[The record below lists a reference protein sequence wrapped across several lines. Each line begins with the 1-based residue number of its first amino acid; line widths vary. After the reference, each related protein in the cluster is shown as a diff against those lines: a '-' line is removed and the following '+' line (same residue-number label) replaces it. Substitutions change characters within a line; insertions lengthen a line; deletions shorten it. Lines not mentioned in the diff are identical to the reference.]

1 MASRPALR
9 ESEVTR
15 AVELQGKRIILV
27 GAGHAHL
34 YVAAHASV
42 LTREGVRLVL
52 VDPGN
57 FWYSGLATGMLAGQ
71 YDAQADQVDPARLV
85 ERGGGEWVRDRLTR
99 IDVERQTAVLASG
112 NALKYDLLSLNI
124 GSEVNARD
132 LPGAERHVW
141 TVKPISNLWRLRQHI
156 EERLEKPR
164 QPPLR
169 VIVVGGGPTG
179 CEVAACIDSL
189 ARRRG
194 ASLQLTLVA
203 RSDRLLPGLPFGAAQ
218 RMTNIL
224 VHRGIDVLL
233 SWPVEQIEEDA
244 VIGADDRRL
253 PVDVAVVATGLTA
266 PTLLQR
272 LELPLDG
279 GDGVRV
285 RPTLQSVA
293 DDRIFAAGDCASLEG
308 HRLPKLGVF
317 GVRQAPVLLH
327 NLDASLKGR
336 ELKPYRPQRRYL
348 MILNL
353 GSGRALAVYDRL
365 YWLGRMSFWIKDRI
379 DRRFLTRYRTEK
391 QQERRN
397 SNREK

>member
-85 ERGGGEWVRDRLTR
+85 ERGDGEWVRDRLTR

-266 PTLLQR
+266 PGLLQG

-353 GSGRALAVYDRL
+353 GCGRALAVYDRL